1 MSLNKCQCNS
11 LSAQTN
17 RNSPR
22 RNYQHIVLYFYSLSI
37 SPSLLLCLV
46 FFLSSP
52 FFFHLP
58 NHLRLPHSTG
68 NSTKQYI
75 LHFSLASFSSLFFT
89 PFSPIFRL
97 PFDAPRRKPTADFHL
112 EPRNLCYPVY
122 VVSHVDVDARDPRLA
137 APDSPGDDA
146 G

>member
-1 MSLNKCQCNS
+1 MSVHFPFSADEPQFSTTQLPTYSS
-11 LSAQTN
+11 LFLFS
-17 RNSPR
+17 
-22 RNYQHIVLYFYSLSI
+22 LYLSI
-37 SPSLLLCLV
+37 SSSLSR

-58 NHLRLPHSTG
+58 NHLRHSTG

-89 PFSPIFRL
+89 PFSPIFFRL

>member
-1 MSLNKCQCNS
+1 MSVQFPSSADEPQFSTTQLPTYSS
-11 LSAQTN
+11 LFLFS
-17 RNSPR
+17 
-22 RNYQHIVLYFYSLSI
+22 LYLSI
-37 SPSLLLCLV
+37 SSS
-46 FFLSSP
+46 LSS
-52 FFFHLP
+52 FFYLLPSSSTCQITFVFH
-58 NHLRLPHSTG
+58 
-68 NSTKQYI
+68 I
-75 LHFSLASFSSLFFT
+75 LQETPQNNTFCISLASFSSLFFT
-89 PFSPIFRL
+89 PFSPIFFRL